1 MLKSF
6 IIYSLDS
13 HDTNEPFVEDLK
25 GPDNT
30 ETINTFFCIF
40 HTINEKY

>member
-13 HDTNEPFVEDLK
+13 RNANELFVEDFK
-25 GPDNT
+25 DPDNT